1 MVTKQAVLKQRRGTR
16 ELKRC
21 DEYVSSEGEL
31 DRTVFLCSLTF
42 GLRLGWQSL
51 LGEVWVVVIL
61 PAQDLA
67 LGFERGILLDRAP

>member
-42 GLRLGWQSL
+42 GLRLGW
-51 LGEVWVVVIL
+51 
-61 PAQDLA
+61 
-67 LGFERGILLDRAP
+67 